1 MRRSTARLAR
11 SQVLLAELEFPLVE
25 VHIHRTRLPF
35 IHLDNLLDYAKI
47 DRDGQVDGYI
57 TVYLPDELTVLFME
71 GGELRTAVG
80 YQEGGRVV
88 LPISTALRHIRDH
101 MERGEL
107 AFATAPLEQL
117 AWMYQ
122 SCAEPATARFVD
134 AGQPE
139 QLLPALRHEVFSGVL
154 ELIVNGNVSYLQ
166 FEVGE
171 FVHGY
176 FTNMR
181 DGENVEEFVQRN
193 LDPDPEGRLP
203 RVSAKVFKHTTSV
216 PEQASSKFVETYR
229 TVFWGL
235 VDRADAVASGGARK
249 QAIKYRDLVKT
260 MYPSLE
266 AIGQPLDQDP
276 VSVVATPKQ
285 LTAALSEWARQFLE
299 QIEIVA
305 PGVAAE
311 TLAGATKDHRFVLQ
325 KHGFF
330 DGLPWKVSW

>member
-11 SQVLLAELEFPLVE
+11 SQVLLAELEFPQVE

-35 IHLDNLLDYAKI
+35 IHLDNLLAYAKI

-80 YQEGGRVV
+80 YREGGRTI
-88 LPISTALRHIRDH
+88 LPIPTALQHIRDH
-101 MERGEL
+101 LERGEL
-107 AFATAPLEQL
+107 AFATAPREQL

-122 SCAEPATARFVD
+122 SCAEPATARFID
-134 AGQPE
+134 AAQPD
-139 QLLPALRHEVFSGVL
+139 QLLPVLRHEVFSGVL
-154 ELIVNGNVSYLQ
+154 ELIINGSVSYLQ

-171 FVHGY
+171 FVRGY

-181 DGENVEEFVQRN
+181 DGENVDEFVTRVLN
-193 LDPDPEGRLP
+193 PDPEGRLP
-203 RVSAKVFKHTTSV
+203 RVSAGVFKHTTTV
-216 PEQASSKFVETYR
+216 PEQASPKFVEAYR
-229 TVFWGL
+229 AVFWGL
-235 VDRADAVASGGARK
+235 VERADAVASGGALK
-249 QAIKYRDLVKT
+249 QAVKYRDLVKT
-260 MYPSLE
+260 VHPSLV

-285 LTAALSEWARQFLE
+285 LTSALSEWARQFLE

-311 TLAGATKDHRFVLQ
+311 ALAEATKDHRFVLQ
-325 KHGFF
+325 KNGFF
-330 DGLPWKVSW
+330 DDLPWKVSW